1 MSLPVLASVDLVDIG
16 ASGKEIYLRYG
27 LLQLGKMPVPDEN
40 EIDESSDI
48 LSEDEYDEAEN
59 TKNEPD
65 DNIMGD
71 QTYLTEGEH
80 EDGDGATPVKKAKV
94 DPKDPSRPRRK
105 KARRACFACQRA
117 HLTCGKSRQV
127 ISILMSC

>member
-1 MSLPVLASVDLVDIG
+1 
-16 ASGKEIYLRYG
+16 
-27 LLQLGKMPVPDEN
+27 MPEDN

-48 LSEDEYDEAEN
+48 ASEDEYDEAEN
-59 TKNEPD
+59 SKNDHD

-71 QTYLTEGEH
+71 QSYLTEGEH
-80 EDGDGATPVKKAKV
+80 EDGDGAAPVKKAKV

-117 HLTCGKSRQV
+117 HLTCGKSHEIFLNTGELQIATYTCICTRRV
-127 ISILMSC
+127 L

>member
-1 MSLPVLASVDLVDIG
+1 
-16 ASGKEIYLRYG
+16 
-27 LLQLGKMPVPDEN
+27 MPDDN

-48 LSEDEYDEAEN
+48 VSEDDYDETEN
-59 TKNEPD
+59 IKNEHD

-71 QTYLTEGEH
+71 QSYLT
-80 EDGDGATPVKKAKV
+80 DGDGAAPVKKAKV

-117 HLTCGKSRQV
+117 HLTCGKLRQV
-127 ISILMSC
+127 LSILMNFLAQPPLTFAIRHFQH